1 MFFFERVSRLH
12 SAVRE
17 SYPVE
22 AANGS
27 PGDAG
32 HLRAQKRRDP
42 AKSKPKLDHPM
53 DCGWW

>member
-12 SAVRE
+12 AAVPE
-17 SYPVE
+17 SYPVD

-27 PGDAG
+27 PGT
-32 HLRAQKRRDP
+32 RVTCAQKRRDP

-53 DCGWW
+53 DCGW